1 MSNQKKPTEETE
13 VIAVY
18 KARYTKIGIGLLVAL
33 AVSII
38 LRMTP
43 AINSYSINLATAI
56 VIENWF
62 WIILISVLLFIANIL
77 EKLKFKEKQEQEKR
91 NVH

>member
-13 VIAVY
+13 VIATY
-18 KARYTKIGIGLLVAL
+18 RARYTKIGIGLLVAL

-43 AINSYSINLATAI
+43 AINSYSVNLATAL

-62 WIILISVLLFIANIL
+62 WIILISILLFIANIL